1 MKPLSKTTFIC
12 IDCEST
18 GLDPKNDS
26 IIEIAIAKFTF
37 EEKLDSYESL
47 VDPGCIIPQES
58 IQIHNITNDMV
69 KGKPH
74 ISEVI
79 PYILEM
85 AQNYTIIG
93 HNIQFDIDLV
103 CHAATLCKIPC
114 KLHTNQS
121 IDTLRLARLYGESPT
136 NSLAVLREH
145 FNIQDEGAHRAMS
158 DVIVNM
164 QVFEKLTTKFKTE
177 QQILEKLKKPIQ
189 LRAMPLGKHKAREF
203 REIPA
208 EYLSWAARQNFDQ
221 DLLFSIKSEL
231 KKRKNRGGFEQSSN
245 PFSNL

>member
-1 MKPLSKTTFIC
+1 MKPLNKTTFIC

-18 GLDPKNDS
+18 GLDTKKDS
-26 IIEIAIAKFTF
+26 IIEIAITKFTF
-37 EEKLDSYESL
+37 EETLDSFESL
-47 VDPGCIIPQES
+47 VDPGCSIPQES

-74 ISEVI
+74 ISQVL
-79 PYILEM
+79 PNILSM
-85 AQNYTIIG
+85 AKDNIIIG

-103 CHAATLCKIPC
+103 CHAATLNKIPC
-114 KLHTNQS
+114 KLHTNPS

-145 FNIQDEGAHRAMS
+145 FNIPDEGAHRAMS

-164 QVFEKLTTKFKTE
+164 QVFQKLTTKFKSA

-189 LRAMPLGKHKAREF
+189 LRTMPLGKHKGREF

-208 EYLSWAARQNFDQ
+208 DYLSWASRQNFDQ
-221 DLLFSIKSEL
+221 DLLYSIKSEL